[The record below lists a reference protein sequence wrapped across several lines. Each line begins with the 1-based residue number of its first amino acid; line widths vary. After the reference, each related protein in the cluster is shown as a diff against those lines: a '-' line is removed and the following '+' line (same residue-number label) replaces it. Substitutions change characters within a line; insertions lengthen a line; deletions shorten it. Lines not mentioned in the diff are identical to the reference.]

1 MQVTKI
7 KKAMSYQ
14 KFRTKQ
20 VVFLSTFLL
29 AIFSSCME
37 KNLYEEATPGNSGPV
52 VLPGFSFKTKTDK
65 SVTVYAISNTGQYTA
80 GVPVS
85 VYTENPYNE
94 DGIKQQNIFAK
105 AYGHTDTG
113 GALTLEVNVPNS
125 VTKLY
130 ILPEISGFGP
140 MQEYNLEDNSTINLC
155 GPQIGTPV
163 LNNSIKIRS
172 TEEEYSTSGTSIG
185 TGFNIYQYISFDSKG
200 IPQNGNFVSNDP
212 DLTLPFLTLVNKWYP
227 EKQNIANEEYYEHR
241 NNTDL
246 LITGE
251 YGTEVWVT
259 YIGDGGFSNAG
270 SNANI
275 NNMLCYYQYPDGEM
289 DNISTADIQSKA
301 IRKTVI
307 FSNTNQRT
315 TPAGKKVQ
323 LLYWDGEKYIKDFPK
338 GVRIGWVMIQQAFDG
353 YKLNKTT
360 LNNIQY
366 YRFSTGNMNQDRGV
380 KDNQVITR
388 WCEEFN
394 CNIAGVENRIKGK
407 DKAWD
412 GDYNDVLFK
421 ITATPKAKPTV
432 DVPPIGEDP
441 GNEDGNIEECKQYG
455 TLAFEDMHPSKGD
468 WDHNDFVADY
478 TYSLEYNKE
487 TGKVCALAFKFDV
500 RALGAGRKSGFGI
513 ELPISISDVAV
524 ITGAKLEDGQD
535 KATVILYENTRDAF
549 GGREGII
556 NTMIDL
562 PFYPSEGEK
571 AFRITLKKELNKVL
585 FSEFNPFLFVDT
597 RDNETHLPDYRPTKK
612 GSTSSFGVNDDKSD
626 GITTFYR
633 TDERHAWGL
642 DIVRDNA
649 DSPGWVYPVESIDIL
664 DAYLNYSKWVESENS
679 YETWYKWTIPENVNK
694 DKLYI
699 REN

>member
-1 MQVTKI
+1 MLY
-7 KKAMSYQ
+7 KK
-14 KFRTKQ
+14 FCIKQ
-20 VVFLSTFLL
+20 VALLSIIIPSVL
-29 AIFSSCME
+29 FSSCME
-37 KNLYEEATPGNSGPV
+37 KDLYEGTKSDNSEPV
-52 VLPGFSFKTKTDK
+52 VPPDFTFKTKTDK
-65 SVTVYAISNTGQYTA
+65 PITIYAINNTGQYTA

-94 DGIKQQNIFAK
+94 DGIKQQNIYAK
-105 AYGHTDTG
+105 AYGHTDAG
-113 GALTLEVNVPNS
+113 GALTLEVSVPNG

-130 ILPEISGFGP
+130 ILPEIAGFGS
-140 MQEYNLEDNSTINLC
+140 MQEYNLENSSTINLC
-155 GPQIGTPV
+155 GPQIETAT
-163 LNNSIKIRS
+163 LNQSLKIRS
-172 TEEEYSTSGTSIG
+172 TTEEYSTSGTSIG
-185 TGFNIYQYISFDSKG
+185 TGFNIYQYITFDSKG
-200 IPQNGNFVSNDP
+200 VPQNGDLVSNDT
-212 DLTLPFLTLVNKWYP
+212 DMTLPFLTLVNNWYP
-227 EKQNIANEEYYEHR
+227 EKQNVTNDEYYEHR

-246 LITGE
+246 LTTGE
-251 YGTEVWVT
+251 YGTEVWAT
-259 YIGDGGFSNAG
+259 YIGDGGFSNANT
-270 SNANI
+270 SI

-289 DNISTADIQSKA
+289 DDMSTADIQSKA
-301 IRKTVI
+301 IRKTII
-307 FSNTNQRT
+307 FNNTNQRT
-315 TPAGKKVQ
+315 IPAGKKVQ
-323 LLYWDGEKYIKDFPK
+323 LLYWDGEKYTKVFPK
-338 GVRIGWVMIQQAFDG
+338 GIRIGWVMIQQAFDG
-353 YKLNKTT
+353 YKLNRTT
-360 LNNIQY
+360 LNDIQY

-407 DKAWD
+407 DRAWD

-421 ITATPKAKPTV
+421 ITATPKAKPSV
-432 DVPPIGEDP
+432 DIPPVG
-441 GNEDGNIEECKQYG
+441 DGSGDEEPNIEECKQYG
-455 TLAFEDMHPSKGD
+455 TLAFEDMHPHKGD

-487 TGKVCALAFKFDV
+487 TGKVCALALEFDV

-513 ELPISISDVAV
+513 EFPIKVSDIAV
-524 ITGAKLEDGQD
+524 ITGAKLEDGHD
-535 KATVILYENTRDAF
+535 NATVILYENTREAF

-556 NTMIDL
+556 NTMLDL
-562 PFYPSEGEK
+562 PFFSSEGKK

-585 FSEFNPFLFVDT
+585 FSGFNPFLFVDT

-612 GSTSSFGVNDDKSD
+612 GSMNSFGVNDDKSD

-633 TDERHAWGL
+633 TGERHAWGL

-664 DAYLNYSKWVESENS
+664 DAYLNYSKWVESGNS

-694 DKLYI
+694 EKLYI